1 MTFSLDNTY
10 GRRIRLG
17 GKDKPLLRRIVFISY
32 QSECV
37 VWKSKHQE
45 IKLDPV
51 IVVHHGVVQTGGEGV
66 EGGGLHLVG
75 AGPGC
80 TARHLLHN
88 PECEQDLNFD
98 LSALCTVARVTRKT
112 KGAQDTRGMR
122 SRTQDR
128 TRTC

>member
-37 VWKSKHQE
+37 VWKSKHRE
-45 IKLDPV
+45 VKLEPV
-51 IVVHHGVVQTGGEGV
+51 IVVHHGGVQTVGGGV

-75 AGPGC
+75 SGSGNKAQ
-80 TARHLLHN
+80 HL
-88 PECEQDLNFD
+88 
-98 LSALCTVARVTRKT
+98 
-112 KGAQDTRGMR
+112 
-122 SRTQDR
+122 
-128 TRTC
+128 